1 MHIITPP
8 WTEGRHTICTSPC
21 HLMFNAHSNKLP
33 TAETEQV
40 MCLVYGPGSLKQDGL
55 FLVVAWQLLSHTPP
69 RALIG
74 MADILLRRSHPPN
87 KKKKKKKNAP
97 QQTEIDPNSA
107 RQPAGTADPCTE
119 LVCHA
124 RGQTP
129 SGPGDSTKQ
138 DRWKWMDVNKTSSA
152 PAFHLNSASVTK
164 INDFSG
170 LFFTFLLCSEAEK
183 AHIDFN

>member
-55 FLVVAWQLLSHTPP
+55 FLVVACQLLSHTPP

-74 MADILLRRSHPPN
+74 MADILPRRSHPP
-87 KKKKKKKNAP
+87 KKKKKKKKCAATDRNRS
-97 QQTEIDPNSA
+97 ELC
-107 RQPAGTADPCTE
+107 PATSRNCRSLHRACVPRSRADP
-119 LVCHA
+119 LGAGRLHQA
-124 RGQTP
+124 GQMEVD
-129 SGPGDSTKQ
+129 G
-138 DRWKWMDVNKTSSA
+138 
-152 PAFHLNSASVTK
+152 
-164 INDFSG
+164 
-170 LFFTFLLCSEAEK
+170 CE
-183 AHIDFN
+183 